1 MKIEGFIWY
10 TDILEKLENKHN
22 VTTDEVESLFKGN
35 PVIRKIEKG
44 HFQGENLYRALG
56 QSHHGRYL
64 TVFFIYKATRDAL
77 VISARDMSNRERR
90 YYAKRKK

>member
-22 VTTDEVESLFKGN
+22 VNPNEVESLFDRK
-35 PVIRKIEKG
+35 PITRKIEKG

-56 QSHHGRYL
+56 QSQNGRYL
-64 TVFFIYKATRDAL
+64 TVFFIYKATREAL

-90 YYAKRKK
+90 YYAKRKM